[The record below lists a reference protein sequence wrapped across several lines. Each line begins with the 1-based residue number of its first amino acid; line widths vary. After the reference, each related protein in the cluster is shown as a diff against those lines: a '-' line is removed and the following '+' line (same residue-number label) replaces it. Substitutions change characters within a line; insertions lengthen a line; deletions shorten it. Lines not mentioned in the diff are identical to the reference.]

1 MKKYKIRYIT
11 STEVPSGNKTH
22 SYTYRDLIVHIAQE
36 NPEAR
41 PQGLYVLPYFL
52 IPVHLLYTLTFY
64 SY

>member
-41 PQGLYVLPYFL
+41 PQVYTCYLIFL
-52 IPVHLLYTLTFY
+52 FLFIFYTH
-64 SY
+64 